1 MGSYKKNKHG
11 PSPLP
16 ESSNSNKDEM
26 GSYNYKMFN
35 LFNRKFKITEAE
47 PPKDVKKV
55 FSKFSNGGSHMTT
68 DQLRRF
74 LVLNQDELDC
84 TLADAQKIVEEV
96 INRRHHLTRYSRY
109 SLNLDDFF
117 HFLLYDDLNG
127 PITSQVHNDMTA
139 PLAQYFIYTG
149 HNSYLTGNQLSSDCS
164 EVPIV
169 KALQRGVRVIELDL
183 WPGSA
188 KDEILVLHGR
198 TLTTPVP
205 LIKCLK
211 SIREY
216 AFASSPY
223 PVIITLEDHLT
234 PELQA
239 KVAEMVTQ
247 TFGGMLYYP
256 ESDSLLQFPS
266 PESLKHRI
274 IISTKPPKEY
284 LESSGIKRKGPLSP
298 GGRNSSEEDDEASG
312 IPDHTAELEADDR
325 SDSDQDDEDLTDWDN
340 RSGQLG
346 APVYKRLIT
355 IHAGKPKGCLKDALK
370 AAADKVRRL
379 SLSEQELEKA
389 AATNGTDVVRFTQ
402 NNILRIY
409 PKGTRITSSNYKP
422 LVGWMHGAQMIAFNM
437 QGYGKSLWLM
447 HGMFRANGGCG
458 YLKKPDFLLEKGPNN
473 EVFDPKRKL
482 PVTKTLKV
490 KVYLGDGWRL
500 DFSHTHFDSYSPPD
514 FYTKV
519 DFANKFESP
528 DLEIGIMIGVGSSN
542 PAIVY
547 IVGVPADAAKR
558 KTKII
563 EDNWSP
569 AWNEEFTFP
578 LTVPEL
584 ALLRVEVQEYDMSDK
599 DDFGG
604 QTCLPVLDLR
614 PGIRSVPLHDKKGE
628 KLKNVLSHHT
638 WWRFRLAEAEAPDD
652 IKALFNQYSENGVMT
667 TDHLQRFLIEV
678 QKQEKD
684 TFQEAQSIVES
695 LKHMTHFYRK
705 GLHLEAFFKYLF
717 GDFNPPLDLKLG
729 VHHDMTAPL
738 SHYFIYTGHNSYL
751 TGNQLSSDCSDVPII
766 NALKK
771 GVRVIELDIWPNSD
785 NDDVEVL
792 HGRTLTTPVQL
803 IKCLRSIKEHAF
815 TASEFPVVI
824 TLEDHLNPD
833 LQAKVAQMVTQT
845 FGDILFSPGAESMKE
860 LPSPESLKRR
870 IIISTKPPKEYLEA
884 KEIKDKESDT
894 QKGDAFPDEEAWG
907 KEIPILKG
915 HFPADEKN
923 KLDKDDDDDDEEEDL
938 DEGDHKLQHDMAPEY
953 KRLIAIRAGK
963 PKGGLEECLKV
974 DPDKVRRLSLSE
986 PQLEKAAETHGKEIV
1001 RYYLFDCAFNGSM
1014 LRFTQRN
1021 ILRVYPKG
1029 IRVNSSNYNPL
1040 VGWMHG
1046 AQMVAFNMQLSYYMI
1061 LAEQCITFSIVL
1073 SNLYKANCGCGFVK
1087 KPSFLLKPGPHG
1099 EVFDTKAKLPTQ
1111 KTLKVKIYMGEGWYY
1126 DFHHTHFDAYSP
1138 PDFYVRVGVAGVPAD
1153 TVMKKTKTL
1162 EDSWIP
1168 FWNEE
1173 FEFPLTVPELA
1184 LLRIEVH
1191 EYDMSE
1197 KDDFGGQTC
1206 LPIWELREG
1215 IRAVPLHDRKG
1226 ERYNSVKLLVRL
1238 EFV

>member
-1 MGSYKKNKHG
+1 MGSYKKNKHR

-16 ESSNSNKDEM
+16 ESSNSNRDEM

-55 FSKFSNGGSHMTT
+55 FSKFSNGGSHMTA

-74 LVLNQDELDC
+74 LVLHQDELDC
-84 TLADAQKIVEEV
+84 TLADAQRIVEEV

-340 RSGQLG
+340 KSGQLG

-370 AAADKVRRL
+370 ATADKVRRL

-473 EVFDPKRKL
+473 EVFDPKEKI
-482 PVTKTLKV
+482 T
-490 KVYLGDGWRL
+490 G
-500 DFSHTHFDSYSPPD
+500 
-514 FYTKV
+514 
-519 DFANKFESP
+519 NK
-528 DLEIGIMIGVGSSN
+528 DI
-542 PAIVY
+542 
-547 IVGVPADAAKR
+547 
-558 KTKII
+558 
-563 EDNWSP
+563 
-569 AWNEEFTFP
+569 
-578 LTVPEL
+578 
-584 ALLRVEVQEYDMSDK
+584 
-599 DDFGG
+599 
-604 QTCLPVLDLR
+604 
-614 PGIRSVPLHDKKGE
+614 KGE
-628 KLKNVLSHHT
+628 
-638 WWRFRLAEAEAPDD
+638 
-652 IKALFNQYSENGVMT
+652 
-667 TDHLQRFLIEV
+667 
-678 QKQEKD
+678 
-684 TFQEAQSIVES
+684 SI
-695 LKHMTHFYRK
+695 
-705 GLHLEAFFKYLF
+705 
-717 GDFNPPLDLKLG
+717 LG
-729 VHHDMTAPL
+729 
-738 SHYFIYTGHNSYL
+738 
-751 TGNQLSSDCSDVPII
+751 
-766 NALKK
+766 
-771 GVRVIELDIWPNSD
+771 
-785 NDDVEVL
+785 
-792 HGRTLTTPVQL
+792 
-803 IKCLRSIKEHAF
+803 
-815 TASEFPVVI
+815 
-824 TLEDHLNPD
+824 
-833 LQAKVAQMVTQT
+833 
-845 FGDILFSPGAESMKE
+845 
-860 LPSPESLKRR
+860 
-870 IIISTKPPKEYLEA
+870 
-884 KEIKDKESDT
+884 
-894 QKGDAFPDEEAWG
+894 
-907 KEIPILKG
+907 
-915 HFPADEKN
+915 
-923 KLDKDDDDDDEEEDL
+923 
-938 DEGDHKLQHDMAPEY
+938 
-953 KRLIAIRAGK
+953 
-963 PKGGLEECLKV
+963 
-974 DPDKVRRLSLSE
+974 
-986 PQLEKAAETHGKEIV
+986 
-1001 RYYLFDCAFNGSM
+1001 
-1014 LRFTQRN
+1014 
-1021 ILRVYPKG
+1021 
-1029 IRVNSSNYNPL
+1029 
-1040 VGWMHG
+1040 
-1046 AQMVAFNMQLSYYMI
+1046 
-1061 LAEQCITFSIVL
+1061 
-1073 SNLYKANCGCGFVK
+1073 
-1087 KPSFLLKPGPHG
+1087 
-1099 EVFDTKAKLPTQ
+1099 
-1111 KTLKVKIYMGEGWYY
+1111 
-1126 DFHHTHFDAYSP
+1126 
-1138 PDFYVRVGVAGVPAD
+1138 
-1153 TVMKKTKTL
+1153 
-1162 EDSWIP
+1162 
-1168 FWNEE
+1168 
-1173 FEFPLTVPELA
+1173 
-1184 LLRIEVH
+1184 
-1191 EYDMSE
+1191 
-1197 KDDFGGQTC
+1197 
-1206 LPIWELREG
+1206 
-1215 IRAVPLHDRKG
+1215 
-1226 ERYNSVKLLVRL
+1226 
-1238 EFV
+1238 

>member
-1 MGSYKKNKHG
+1 MGSYKKNKHR

-55 FSKFSNGGSHMTT
+55 FSKFSNGGSHMTA

-74 LVLNQDELDC
+74 LVLHQDELDC
-84 TLADAQKIVEEV
+84 TLADAQRIVEEV

-340 RSGQLG
+340 KSGQLG

-370 AAADKVRRL
+370 ATADKVRRL

-458 YLKKPDFLLEKGPNN
+458 YLKKPDFLMEKGPNN

-519 DFANKFESP
+519 
-528 DLEIGIMIGVGSSN
+528 
-542 PAIVY
+542 Y

-569 AWNEEFTFP
+569 SWNEEFTFP

-628 KLKNVLSHHT
+628 KLKNSVTSHAYNLANGEYWIPVT
-638 WWRFRLAEAEAPDD
+638 ATTPRPTVQEKQKTFRVCFCFRRRFRLAEAEAPDE

-695 LKHMTHFYRK
+695 FKHMTHFYRK

-717 GDFNPPLDLKLG
+717 GDTNPPLDLKLG

-815 TASEFPVVI
+815 TASEYPVVI
-824 TLEDHLNPD
+824 TLEDHLNTD

-845 FGDILFSPGAESMKE
+845 FGDILFSPGAKSMKE

-884 KEIKDKESDT
+884 KEIKDKERDT
-894 QKGDAFPDEEAWG
+894 QKGDAASDEEAWG

-915 HFPADEKN
+915 HFHADDKN
-923 KLDKDDDDDDEEEDL
+923 ELDKDDDDDDDAEEDL
-938 DEGDHKLQHDMAPEY
+938 DEGHHKLQQDIAPEY

-963 PKGGLEECLKV
+963 PKGGLEECLRV

-1001 RYYLFDCAFNGSM
+1001 R
-1014 LRFTQRN
+1014 FTQRN

-1029 IRVNSSNYNPL
+1029 TRVNSSNYNPL

-1046 AQMVAFNMQLSYYMI
+1046 AQMVAFNMQGYGRSLWLM
-1061 LAEQCITFSIVL
+1061 QGMFR
-1073 SNLYKANCGCGFVK
+1073 ANGGCGFVK
-1087 KPSFLLKPGPHG
+1087 KPSFLLKSGPHG
-1099 EVFDTKAKLPTQ
+1099 EVFDTKAKLPPQ

-1206 LPIWELREG
+1206 LPIWELRQG

-1226 ERYNSVKLLVRL
+1226 ERYSSVKLLVRL